1 MGRIGRHV
9 FKIIIDKHP
18 QLEIAAINDLTDA
31 QTIAHL
37 LKYDSIYGRW
47 EKEIEVAEKELIVK
61 TKKGVRRVAIYS
73 QTDPAGLPW
82 KKLGAEVV
90 LECTGR
96 FADYDGAAK
105 HLIAG
110 AKKVIVSAP
119 SKDADKVPSYVLG
132 VNADQ
137 YDPART
143 NVMDMG
149 SCTTNCLAPL
159 VKTLSDNFGIVKGF
173 MTTVHAYTNDQ
184 KILDLPHRDL
194 RRARAAGLN
203 IIPTTTG
210 AAKAIGKVIPEVKGK
225 LDGVA
230 LRVPVPTG
238 SMVDLV
244 CELERETTAEEVN
257 SILEKA
263 AGKKP
268 LKGIMAFETA
278 PLVSS
283 DFIASPYSSIVDAGL
298 TMAKGNLVKIGAWY
312 DNEWGYSTRLAEFAE
327 FVGGKDLD

>member
-9 FKIIIDKHP
+9 FKIITDKHP

-47 EKEIEVAEKELIVK
+47 DKEIEVSEKEIIVRG
-61 TKKGVRRVAIYS
+61 KKSGTRAAIFA
-73 QTDPAGLPW
+73 QADPAGLPW

-137 YDPART
+137 YDPAKT

-173 MTTVHAYTNDQ
+173 VTTVHAYTNDQ

-327 FVGGKDLD
+327 FVGGKI